1 MQTALRLAM
10 VALVSL
16 TVAHA
21 VADDTPGLPTTSAS
35 PQLTARQVSDRQ
47 AVWKLVFSSAVDVPA
62 IKKAISSSDA
72 TVRYWGAMAILRNVG
87 DSPQSVELLA
97 IATSF
102 LDDSSA
108 AVQIVAAEAIALSSE
123 SESGF
128 SRLAS
133 LCKHPQEAVRIQAI
147 AAIERLGPEAE
158 SLRATIFEATSDS
171 SEYVKRISTRTLAK
185 LDAK

>member
-21 VADDTPGLPTTSAS
+21 VADDSPALPSTSAS
-35 PQLTARQVSDRQ
+35 PQVAERQ
-47 AVWKLVFSSAVDVPA
+47 AAERLAAWKLVFASDVDAPA
-62 IKKAISSSDA
+62 IKKAISSSDPS
-72 TVRYWGAMAILRNVG
+72 VRYWGAMAILRNVG

-97 IATSF
+97 IATSL

-108 AVQIVAAEAIALSSE
+108 AVQIVAAEAIASSSE
-123 SESGF
+123 KESGIT
-128 SRLAS
+128 RLAS

-147 AAIERLGPEAE
+147 AVIERLGPEAE

>member
-21 VADDTPGLPTTSAS
+21 VADDTPGLPSTSAS
-35 PQLTARQVSDRQ
+35 PQLTARQVADRQ
-47 AVWKLVFSSAVDVPA
+47 AAWKLVFSSAVDVPA
-62 IKKAISSSDA
+62 IQKAISSSDP
-72 TVRYWGAMAILRNVG
+72 TVRYWGAMAIVRNVG
-87 DSPQSVELLA
+87 DSVQSAELLV
-97 IATSF
+97 IATSL
-102 LDDSSA
+102 LDDKSV

-133 LCKHPQEAVRIQAI
+133 LCKHPQEYVRIQAI
-147 AAIERLGPEAE
+147 AAIERLGTKAE
-158 SLRATIFEATSDS
+158 SLRETIVAATADS